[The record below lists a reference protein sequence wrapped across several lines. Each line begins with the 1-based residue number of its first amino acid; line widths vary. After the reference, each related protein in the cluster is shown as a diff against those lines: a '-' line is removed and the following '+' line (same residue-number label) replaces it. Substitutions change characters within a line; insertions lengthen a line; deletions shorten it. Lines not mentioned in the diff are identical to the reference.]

1 MPLKV
6 EKTQSDNGVE
16 NFVIVDENYNII
28 EEVVLFLNWLE
39 KKGMSTGT
47 LETYCN
53 DLKEF
58 FSWLEFREMK
68 FYEVRKRDMLSWLDY
83 LENNVG
89 KRKPKSART
98 KNRYLATI
106 ASFYRYYEGLG
117 GWIESNPLTIKDII
131 KHNHYLN
138 HPVSRKSL
146 DFSFFRVKEPKSKNT
161 RRLAR
166 SQIQALYE
174 GIEQVQSEAD
184 LIFRNKL
191 MFRILYETGC
201 RIGECLGLRLN
212 DYEYPK
218 AGKNYGLLWFRT
230 HSPLYHKDHKL
241 KTLERQIPV
250 SADLIYSIDEYVC
263 NIRPDSGQ
271 FQTILVNH
279 RRPNEGNYMTRGPV
293 NTFFNDLSRLVDIEC
308 TPHWLR
314 HTHGTE
320 LKEAGFDNVYI
331 QHRLGHSSIN
341 STAKYMHPDLET
353 QGIAYE
359 KFQKQRRSALLQ

>member
-39 KKGMSTGT
+39 KKGMSAGT

-68 FYEVRKRDMLSWLDY
+68 FYEVRKRAMLSWLDY

-230 HSPLYHKDHKL
+230 HIPLYHKDHKL

-293 NTFFNDLSRLVDIEC
+293 NTFFNDLSRLVEIEC